1 MHRDPPDPK
10 RAVLVVDDDGAIRA
24 LLRRWLDQ
32 WGYAVRSAGS
42 ADDALA
48 LMAEEAAAIVL
59 CDIRMP
65 GHDGLWLMQL
75 IRNEW
80 PHTVLIATSGVSELG
95 VVEQVRRLGAVDYVT
110 KPVGRESL
118 RQAMERAAKAVG

>member
-1 MHRDPPDPK
+1 MHRDSTDPK
-10 RAVLVVDDDGAIRA
+10 RSVLVVDDDEAIRA
-24 LLRRWLDQ
+24 LLRHWLDQ

-48 LMAEEAAAIVL
+48 LMADHAAEIVL

-65 GHDGLWLMQL
+65 GHDGLWLMQQ
-75 IRNEW
+75 IRNQW
-80 PHTVLIATSGVSELG
+80 PQTAFIATSGVSEVA
-95 VVEQVRRLGAVDYVT
+95 VVEQVRRLGAIDYVT

-118 RQAMERAAKAVG
+118 RQAMERARKVLD

>member
-1 MHRDPPDPK
+1 M
-10 RAVLVVDDDGAIRA
+10 LVVDDDEAIRA
-24 LLRRWLDQ
+24 LLRRWLNQ
-32 WGYAVRSAGS
+32 WGYAVRSADS

-65 GHDGLWLMQL
+65 GHDGLWLMQQ

-80 PHTVLIATSGVSELG
+80 PHTVLIATSGVSELV

-118 RQAMERAAKAVG
+118 RQAMERAGKIVG

>member
-1 MHRDPPDPK
+1 MHRDPTDQK
-10 RAVLVVDDDGAIRA
+10 RAVLVVDDDDAIRA

-42 ADDALA
+42 ANDALA
-48 LMAEEAAAIVL
+48 LMADHAAGIVL

-65 GHDGLWLMQL
+65 GQDGVWLMQQ

-80 PHTVLIATSGVSELG
+80 PQTVLIATSGVSELS
-95 VVEQVRRLGAVDYVT
+95 VIEQVRRLGAVDYVT

-118 RQAMERAAKAVG
+118 RQAMARADKAAG